1 MGNQESTAI
10 SVSETVNKSIS
21 NVLASSSSSC
31 GQNNNLIQEQVFK
44 DIEADEGC
52 SLSFSNISQTAIQ
65 SPNFTCS
72 SDSKNDSALA
82 NQFKTQLQQQADA
95 RVSNSTIGN
104 AVANSLNK
112 NKTIN
117 EIVNNIS
124 ISNVSSCVQ
133 DNFLK
138 QSQGFHTIK
147 ASCPGYCKNP
157 QLCVG
162 LDSKICD
169 MSQCKIEYNNISQ
182 SATQNAVASCLSSNA
197 NYQKILSETAN
208 EITQEAKAVNTGVDV
223 SKIVD
228 STGNAVSGIITSS
241 GDATSG
247 VIMSTAM
254 PFIIIGVVIILVIA
268 ISAYFLMSPSK
279 GSNAQMLQNAYTGS
293 GIGPQ
298 QSSQGMFNP
307 SFMSQVPGL
316 MSQVPNLMSQAY
328 RR

>member
-10 SVSETVNKSIS
+10 VVSDTVNKSIS

-31 GQNNNLIQEQVFK
+31 GQNNSLIQEQVFK
-44 DIEADEGC
+44 DIDVGEYCGFNA
-52 SLSFSNISQTAIQ
+52 SNISQTAIQ
-65 SPNFTCS
+65 SPNFTCA

-82 NQFKTQLQQQADA
+82 NQFKNELDQQVKAS
-95 RVSNSTIGN
+95 VSNSTIGN
-104 AVANSLNK
+104 AVANSINK

-117 EIVNNIS
+117 EISNNIS

-162 LDSKICD
+162 LDPKICD
-169 MSQCKIEYNNISQ
+169 MSLCQVNFNNISQ
-182 SATQNAVASCLSSNA
+182 LATQNAVASCLSSNA
-197 NYQKILSETAN
+197 NYQKVLSETAN

-228 STGNAVSGIITSS
+228 STGNAVSGVITSS
-241 GDATSG
+241 GDAASG

-254 PFIIIGVVIILVIA
+254 PFIIIGIVIILVIA

-279 GSNAQMLQNAYTGS
+279 GSNAQMLQNAY
-293 GIGPQ
+293 GPQ

-316 MSQVPNLMSQAY
+316 MSQASGLMSQAY